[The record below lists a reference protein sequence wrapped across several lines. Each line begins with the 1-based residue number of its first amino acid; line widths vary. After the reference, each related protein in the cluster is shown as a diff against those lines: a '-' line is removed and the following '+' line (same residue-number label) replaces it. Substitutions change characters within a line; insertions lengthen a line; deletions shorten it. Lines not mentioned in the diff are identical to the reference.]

1 MDGERDLER
10 ESEGE
15 EKRKSVEFRNNGEDE
30 GDGEVAI
37 LYMTHLVLYLS
48 CIYRKVGRCVY
59 MFI

>member
-1 MDGERDLER
+1 MDGMRDLER

-37 LYMTHLVLYLS
+37 LYMTHFVY
-48 CIYRKVGRCVY
+48 IYPVYIGRCVY